1 MKDRQKEILDW
12 FGDFRLELV
21 GKLKELVRVNYNG
34 RVELAG
40 HTRQEI
46 GADGQVQTISYD
58 CLVIRAGVL
67 YVDYSY
73 CSGWEFG
80 EDTEHIEDEVDKFSA
95 DEIYDMI
102 CDIQ

>member
-1 MKDRQKEILDW
+1 MIDRQKEILDW

-21 GKLKELVRVNYNG
+21 EKLKELVRVNYNG

-40 HTRQEI
+40 HIKHEI
-46 GADGQVQTISYD
+46 NSADEVQTVSYD

-73 CSGWEFG
+73 CSGWELG

-95 DEIYDMI
+95 DEIYNMI